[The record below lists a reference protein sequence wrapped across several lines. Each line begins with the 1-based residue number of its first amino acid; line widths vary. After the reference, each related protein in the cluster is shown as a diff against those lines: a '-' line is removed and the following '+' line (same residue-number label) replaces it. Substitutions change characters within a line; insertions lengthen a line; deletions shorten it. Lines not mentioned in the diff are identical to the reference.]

1 MTLNSPLNTLQ
12 QPLGSTTIC
21 EYLSQPS
28 LNQDSTGAKSISQYL
43 GEPKERGYTQDR
55 GRFAE
60 LIAFNT
66 LSRLG
71 YDVRFEAPCDY
82 DLTIHGESGI
92 TRLQV
97 KSISDRDRI
106 TLGKSSMRASGPKKS
121 RYKIDAF
128 DFLCTVNLE
137 TEEVYL
143 IPIKDLESSSYRGEL
158 KATITM
164 HKYRGYKII

>member
-1 MTLNSPLNTLQ
+1 
-12 QPLGSTTIC
+12 
-21 EYLSQPS
+21 
-28 LNQDSTGAKSISQYL
+28 
-43 GEPKERGYTQDR
+43 
-55 GRFAE
+55 
-60 LIAFNT
+60 
-66 LSRLG
+66 
-71 YDVRFEAPCDY
+71 
-82 DLTIHGESGI
+82 
-92 TRLQV
+92 
-97 KSISDRDRI
+97 
-106 TLGKSSMRASGPKKS
+106 MRASGPKKS